1 MKHYVTSLLII
12 LGRLNLFLNAK
23 DVRPFPWLMQN
34 VGRIVEKRKKDNV
47 NKFNGDSVYCSVFKD
62 IVKFRFGKKIIYN

>member
-1 MKHYVTSLLII
+1 M
-12 LGRLNLFLNAK
+12 NAK

-47 NKFNGDSVYCSVFKD
+47 NKFNGDSVYCLFVYSL
-62 IVKFRFGKKIIYN
+62 